1 MPPDR
6 NRIIKINN
14 ATSFHAPDIDNREIS
29 TGNSP
34 YFEENIALLRKF
46 LPSLQSAPIAFRRY
60 CLYATPSPGYLIY
73 ATDGILPSDLVTPTQ
88 DFIIS
93 AVPEIRGL
101 YIAAGGS
108 FHGWKFLPNIGEYV
122 VEMIE
127 GTLPSPWSELWRVG
141 GTPSEEPIH
150 RDLIPAR
157 PFI

>member
-14 ATSFHAPDIDNREIS
+14 ATSFHAPDIESRKLS

-46 LPSLQSAPIAFRRY
+46 LPALQGAPIAFRRY
-60 CLYATPSPGYLIY
+60 CLYASRLPVTYV
-73 ATDGILPSDLVTPTQ
+73 TDDILLSDLETPAQ

-93 AVPEIRGL
+93 AVPGIRGL

-122 VEMIE
+122 VEVIE

-150 RDLIPAR
+150 PDVKPAR